1 MSAVHTARPAT
12 GLRPFLLLGLVALT
26 LKTIVLWQLHD
37 HILLQPTGVLD
48 DAVYVRLGRQV
59 AAGDWALGPDVY
71 YLSPLYIYFLGVV
84 LTLSGGSLLAVR
96 SVQVLLGAA
105 SVLFVFAT
113 ARAWYGPRHAA
124 MAAGL
129 ALLTGLFTFYE
140 VLLLQTALD
149 PFLTALALFALT
161 RTLVTGSGAWAGA
174 AGIAFGLLAM
184 NRPNALA
191 FVPVAALALVLVHRT
206 RRAFRQAAAIVVMTA
221 LTLAPV
227 ALRNRIVAGD
237 WVLISSHGGLN
248 FYIGNSA
255 EADGT
260 YTVVQGITPSIQGQ
274 LLDSRRVAERALGR
288 PLNASEVSDYF
299 YQRAWDWITA
309 HPGEAVRLFLRKL
322 VYVFNAA
329 DFALNYSYTYYSR
342 DEPTLLRVL
351 VAGPLVL
358 VPLGLVGLVAAWP
371 RDRAREFA
379 VWAAFIPTYALSV
392 AAFFVSTRYRLPL
405 LVPLCVTA
413 GGGIGWL
420 LSAARARRPRALAAA
435 GVALL
440 ALGLLAG
447 WPVGPDTGRA
457 NERTELVAHLIARG
471 RTDEADRL
479 IARTEA
485 GHPRP
490 AFLYFRAGRGYLER
504 GEAARAI
511 DFLQKAYRLEPD
523 QPDVRFVLGE
533 ALLGVGQFA
542 EAIPHL
548 DAARAIESTEEAA
561 RQALARAYG
570 ELGLER
576 VRLGRAHDALAPLS
590 RAAELDPANPGARY
604 NLAVALAAE
613 GRLAEARGQAE
624 AALRLNPDYTL
635 AKEMLG
641 KIRDKDER

>member
-1 MSAVHTARPAT
+1 MRTAPPAT
-12 GLRPFLLLGLVALT
+12 GLRYLVLLGLAALVV
-26 LKTIVLWQLHD
+26 KAVVLWQLHD

-59 AAGDWALGPDVY
+59 AAGDWALGRDTY
-71 YLSPLYIYFLGVV
+71 YLSPFYIYFLSIA
-84 LTLSGGSLLAVR
+84 LKLSGGSLLAVR
-96 SVQVLLGAA
+96 SLQVLLGAA
-105 SVLFVFAT
+105 SVLLIFAT
-113 ARAWYGPRHAA
+113 ARAWYGPRQAA

-149 PFLTALALFALT
+149 PFLTALVLFALT

-174 AGIAFGLLAM
+174 AGFALGLLAM

-191 FVPVAALALVLVHRT
+191 FIPVAALALVTVRRT
-206 RRAFRQAAAIVVMTA
+206 RQGFTQAGVIIVMAA
-221 LTLAPV
+221 LTLSPV
-227 ALRNRIVAGD
+227 AVRNRIVAGD

-260 YTVVQGITPSIQGQ
+260 YMVVEGITPSIQGQ
-274 LLDSRRVAERALGR
+274 LVDSRRVAERALGR
-288 PLNASEVSDYF
+288 PLKASEVSDHF
-299 YQRAWDWITA
+299 YQRAWDWIVA
-309 HPGEAVRLFLRKL
+309 HPADALRLFLRKL
-322 VYVFNAA
+322 AYVFNAA
-329 DFALNYSYTYYSR
+329 DLALNYSYTYYSR

-351 VAGPLVL
+351 VVGPLLL
-358 VPLGLVGLVAAWP
+358 VPLGLLGLVTAWP

-392 AAFFVSTRYRLPL
+392 AAFFVSTRYRLAL

-420 LSAARARRPRALAAA
+420 LSTVRARRLRALAAA
-435 GVALL
+435 GAALL

-447 WPVGPDTGRA
+447 WPAGPDTGRA

-504 GEAARAI
+504 GDAARAI
-511 DFLQKAYRLEPD
+511 DFLQRAYRLEPD

-533 ALLGVGQFA
+533 ALLGAGQFA

-548 DAARAIESTEEAA
+548 DAARAIETDEETA

-576 VRLGRAHDALAPLS
+576 VRLGRAHDAIAPLS

-613 GRLAEARGQAE
+613 GRLAQARAQAE